1 MKSKFS
7 DMTSSSNF
15 LTLRISFVKFSYW
28 PQFHVKII
36 TGSRVKIIFYKGL
49 TRNQK
54 IGNTTVWVLPV
65 WRLGRVMDVKLGTN
79 ISDKMLLNAAKCQ
92 GFSFYQFWVDKGKPT
107 GGGGEGI
114 ISHPDKGYEP
124 GVHTFTNFWRKSS

>member
-1 MKSKFS
+1 MKPKFA
-7 DMTSSSNF
+7 DMTLSSNF
-15 LTLRISFVKFSYW
+15 LTLRVSFVKFSYW
-28 PQFHVKII
+28 PQFHINII
-36 TGSRVKIIFYKGL
+36 TGSRVITIFYKGL

-54 IGNTTVWVLPV
+54 IGNTPVWVLPV

-114 ISHPDKGYEP
+114 ISHADKGYER